1 MNIILS
7 FDRALALWPD
17 RQALIDGAVSL
28 TYRQFAERVFRLANA
43 LTVRGITRGSV
54 VALLAPNCHEFME
67 AYYACALL
75 GAVANPIN
83 VRLST
88 REIALI
94 LEDSQARALICHEDL
109 GHLGTTS
116 VLACPEINVLL
127 WIGTGSPPE
136 IPVETC
142 RYEPALEQA
151 HPERPALAPCSA
163 EDLAQLYYTSG
174 TTGKPKGVMLTH
186 GNVTF
191 HALAAIAD
199 LRLSDADTWAHVAPM
214 FHLADAWATFAV
226 TWVGGKHVFVP
237 YFNAAQVLATI
248 ERERVTISNLVP
260 TMLTALIN
268 DPQAADF
275 DYSSLRVLLSGGAP
289 IAPETVRRIV
299 ATFGCDYIQTYGMTE
314 TSPYLTV
321 SVLKEH
327 LTHLSSDRQLQI
339 KSRTGRPFIGVE
351 LQVVRADGREVAWND
366 AEVGEIVV
374 RGPTVTPG
382 YWRQEEATAEAIK
395 NGWLHTGDL
404 AVIDQEGY
412 VNIVDRKKDTII
424 TGGENVYSTE
434 VEHVLYEHPAVL
446 ECAVIGVPDAHWGES
461 VKAIVVTR
469 DGLSVTADQL
479 IAFARERLAHYKC
492 PRSVDFVPELPKT
505 GSGKIMKKAL
515 KQAYLE
521 QTGAN

>member
-1 MNIILS
+1 
-7 FDRALALWPD
+7 
-17 RQALIDGAVSL
+17 
-28 TYRQFAERVFRLANA
+28 
-43 LTVRGITRGSV
+43 
-54 VALLAPNCHEFME
+54 
-67 AYYACALL
+67 
-75 GAVANPIN
+75 
-83 VRLST
+83 
-88 REIALI
+88 
-94 LEDSQARALICHEDL
+94 
-109 GHLGTTS
+109 
-116 VLACPEINVLL
+116 
-127 WIGTGSPPE
+127 
-136 IPVETC
+136 
-142 RYEPALEQA
+142 
-151 HPERPALAPCSA
+151 
-163 EDLAQLYYTSG
+163 
-174 TTGKPKGVMLTH
+174 
-186 GNVTF
+186 
-191 HALAAIAD
+191 
-199 LRLSDADTWAHVAPM
+199 
-214 FHLADAWATFAV
+214 
-226 TWVGGKHVFVP
+226 
-237 YFNAAQVLATI
+237 
-248 ERERVTISNLVP
+248 
-260 TMLTALIN
+260 
-268 DPQAADF
+268 
-275 DYSSLRVLLSGGAP
+275 
-289 IAPETVRRIV
+289 
-299 ATFGCDYIQTYGMTE
+299 
-314 TSPYLTV
+314 
-321 SVLKEH
+321 